1 MTWMHAPWLILGWL
15 VEPTGDSE
23 GHVLQQEWIFQPLL
37 SVPTWVLLC
46 AVAFLLAAAAHC
58 SRKVRIS
65 APGRVALLLLRA
77 SVLLLV
83 AALLLQPTLRREMQ
97 RDLPRPL
104 AVVADHTSSMATRD
118 DGERVASR
126 WQQTIETLQPFTSG
140 QDGQIRLFCFDRRV
154 TPMTWADLSALP
166 SPESGL
172 PVHLEVAMKELC
184 GTLAAGPEAHVVLVT
199 DGVAGAAADEANL
212 FAQARRLRQ
221 AGITLHI
228 AVAGREDL
236 PMLSLRPLEASTCAF
251 VREPI
256 RLPVHLQL
264 DEPADASI
272 RVALIQGDKLLDTR
286 ELVLPAAFERI
297 ESFETR
303 FDQPGV
309 RHCRFRVESDAG
321 PIVFRGTSAVDV
333 RVTDQPIRVLYVD
346 RQPRWSFRLLGNAF
360 ARDPRISARFVLL
373 EQEESAGSLSR
384 LPVEASEWS
393 EFDVVIMGDV
403 RPTDLSDG
411 QWRGICDHVV
421 EAGAG
426 LILAAGPGHM
436 PADFVKSPLA
446 DLLPFGQVMPDA
458 HPSEQSWPLT
468 PTRLGNDHP
477 ILKLQPEQRTAALW
491 DALPGFYWYSSI
503 GLLKPGA
510 QVLAEKPDTAGSPRC
525 PVVILQPVGRGQV
538 LFVGT
543 DETWRWR
550 REVGDRYFYRFWAQA
565 AMYVGLGHRTQSLS
579 ATAIASA
586 GDVPPADEPI
596 DLRARGELL
605 RRLAHEA
612 GGQCVAL
619 TDLPGLLQKLAD
631 EELPERW
638 AQSVSVWDRWTT
650 LAVFVVLIVAEWLLR
665 RRFHLP

>member
-1 MTWMHAPWLILGWL
+1 MTWTHAPWLILGWL
-15 VEPTGDSE
+15 AEPTGDPE
-23 GHVLQQEWIFQPLL
+23 GHTLQQEWIFQPLL
-37 SVPTWVLLC
+37 SVPAWGLLC
-46 AVAFLLAAAAHC
+46 TVAFLLAAAAYC
-58 SRKVRIS
+58 SRKVHIS
-65 APGRVALLLLRA
+65 ASGRVALLLLRA

-118 DGERVASR
+118 NGERAASR
-126 WQQTIETLQPFTSG
+126 WQQAIEALQPFTSG
-140 QDGQIRLFCFDRRV
+140 QDGQIRLFCFDRQI

-166 SPESGL
+166 SPNPEL

-199 DGVAGAAADEANL
+199 DGVAGAAADEADL
-212 FAQARRLRQ
+212 LAQARRLRQ
-221 AGITLHI
+221 AGITLHV

-236 PMLSLRPLEASTCAF
+236 PVLSLRPLEASTCAF

-256 RLPVHLQL
+256 RLPVHLEL
-264 DEPADASI
+264 DGPTDASVRI
-272 RVALIQGDKLLDTR
+272 ALMQSDNCLGTR
-286 ELVLPAAFERI
+286 ELVLPAASERI
-297 ESFETR
+297 ESFEIR
-303 FDQPGV
+303 FDQPGI
-309 RHCRFRVESDAG
+309 RHCQFRVESDAG
-321 PIVFRGTSAVDV
+321 PIVLRGTTNVDIQ
-333 RVTDQPIRVLYVD
+333 VTDQPIRVLYVD

-360 ARDPRISARFVLL
+360 ARDPRISPRFVLL
-373 EQEESAGSLSR
+373 EQKETAGSLSR

-393 EFDVVIMGDV
+393 EFDAVILGDI
-403 RPTDLSDG
+403 RPTDLSDA
-411 QWRGICDHVV
+411 QWQGLYDHVV

-436 PADFVKSPLA
+436 PADFMKSPLA
-446 DLLPFGQVMPDA
+446 DLLPFGRVMPDA
-458 HPSEQSWPLT
+458 HPSEQSWPLR
-468 PTRLGNDHP
+468 PTRLGDEHP
-477 ILKLQPEQRTAALW
+477 ILKLQSQEQTAALW
-491 DALPGFYWYSSI
+491 SALPGMYWYSLI
-503 GLLKPGA
+503 GSLKPGA
-510 QVLAEKPDTAGSPRC
+510 QVLAEKPDTADSRRC

-538 LFVGT
+538 LFIGT

-565 AMYVGLGHRTQSLS
+565 AMFVGLGHRTQSPS

-586 GDVPPADEPI
+586 GDASPADEPI

-605 RRLAHEA
+605 RRLAHEG

-619 TDLPGLLQKLAD
+619 TDLPGLLQRLAD
-631 EELPERW
+631 EEFPERW
-638 AQSVSVWDRWTT
+638 AQSVTVWDRWPT
-650 LAVFVVLIVAEWLLR
+650 LAVFVVLIGAEWLLR